1 MEEKARTSE
10 NMKLN
15 LTVMDIVKII
25 HFLDYLEHL
34 TSNALDENSKNDIQ
48 VLIEKLKSISL

>member
-25 HFLDYLEHL
+25 HFLDYL
-34 TSNALDENSKNDIQ
+34 TSNAPALDENSKHDIQ